1 MKYLQEGEDVRE
13 KSQRLKSKFSCDYVP
28 RAEYMKK
35 VSDMVIKLCKKYDI
49 KYRLDRYIPKDY
61 RKLNYKISQYLC
73 DMSYDRQIQGKYYN
87 HLLWAGLNI
96 GNLKESI
103 QDIAN
108 RNELKSIKS
117 VGDKIIELINPI
129 LKANTKGKTLE
140 SFFKKSQ
147 NG

>member
-1 MKYLQEGEDVRE
+1 M
-13 KSQRLKSKFSCDYVP
+13 DY
-28 RAEYMKK
+28 M
-35 VSDMVIKLCKKYDI
+35 IKINELVVELCKKYNI
-49 KYRLDRYIPKDY
+49 KYRLGERYIPKDY

-117 VGDKIIELINPI
+117 VGDKIVELIKPF
-129 LKANTKGKTLE
+129 LKSNTLE